1 MSFETVALAGA
12 GMLFAGSV
20 VLYFMARQLADDAKA
35 ARVAALAVMVEAYRV
50 AGLTRDEAEP

>member
-1 MSFETVALAGA
+1 
-12 GMLFAGSV
+12 V

-35 ARVAALAVMVEAYRV
+35 ARVAALAMMVEAYRV